1 MQTRQ
6 QRSRYQGWWWGIGV
20 VSGISVGLVGVIGL
34 DATLVSRGLALVAV
48 GLVVWSYR
56 PTHRVGQD

>member
-20 VSGISVGLVGVIGL
+20 VSGVGVGLVGLVGL

-56 PTHRVGQD
+56 PTQRVGLD

>member
-1 MQTRQ
+1 MQKQQ

-20 VSGISVGLVGVIGL
+20 VSGIGVGLVGLVGL

-56 PTHRVGQD
+56 PTGRVGQD

>member
-1 MQTRQ
+1 MNRQ

-20 VSGISVGLVGVIGL
+20 VSGGGVGFVGLVGW

-56 PTHRVGQD
+56 PTHRVGLD

>member
-6 QRSRYQGWWWGIGV
+6 RRSWNQGWWWGIGV
-20 VSGISVGLVGVIGL
+20 VSGIGVGLVGLIGL
-34 DATLVSRGLALVAV
+34 DATMLSRGLALVAV

-56 PTHRVGQD
+56 PTPRVGLD